1 MKIQVKLFA
10 TLVQSLPGPVLAQYP
25 EAVRSGHPFELEI
38 PEGSTLVDLVA
49 NLALPIAE
57 IKVIFVNGR
66 AQPLDYRLQAGDTV
80 GIFPPI
86 GGG

>member
-1 MKIQVKLFA
+1 MQVQVKLFA
-10 TLVQSLPGPVLAQYP
+10 TLVQNLSGPVLAQYP
-25 EAVRSGHPFELEI
+25 EAVRAGHPFELEM
-38 PEGSTLVDLVA
+38 PEGSTLANLVA
-49 NLALPIAE
+49 DLALPDAE
-57 IKVIFVNGR
+57 VKVIFVNGR